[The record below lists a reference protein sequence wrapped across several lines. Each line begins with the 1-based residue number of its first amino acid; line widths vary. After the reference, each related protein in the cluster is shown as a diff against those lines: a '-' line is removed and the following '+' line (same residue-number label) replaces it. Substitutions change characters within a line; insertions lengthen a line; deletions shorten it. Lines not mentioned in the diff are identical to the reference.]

1 MLPALRNALH
11 SFTRRADII
20 IRQLSYTL
28 NGEQG
33 DLLNLCQQIKPLS
46 EERKQQALATVADAM
61 STINLGVVD
70 PNVLRLFAGRQRRR
84 VNSTSEA
91 HVPMDKASR
100 RELFIQ
106 QSLQKAFVVNNQQVA
121 QFIVAA
127 LKNGHRI
134 HSQQLPVQ
142 NARDLLMAAHVI
154 EVGAAGRQS
163 SEFRF
168 RVEAT
173 GQRVKTDY
181 YQMTDDFIIEL
192 VELSAEP
199 RAELPLE
206 QSLEQPSELSTKSSP
221 ESSSTLIREI
231 QNAD

>member
-1 MLPALRNALH
+1 
-11 SFTRRADII
+11 
-20 IRQLSYTL
+20 
-28 NGEQG
+28 
-33 DLLNLCQQIKPLS
+33 
-46 EERKQQALATVADAM
+46 
-61 STINLGVVD
+61 
-70 PNVLRLFAGRQRRR
+70 
-84 VNSTSEA
+84 
-91 HVPMDKASR
+91 MDKASR